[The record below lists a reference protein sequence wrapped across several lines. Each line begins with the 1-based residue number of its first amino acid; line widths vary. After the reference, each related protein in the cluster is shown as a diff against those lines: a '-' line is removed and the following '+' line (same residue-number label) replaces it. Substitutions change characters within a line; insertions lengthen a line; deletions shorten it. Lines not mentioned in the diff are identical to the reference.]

1 MDYGPT
7 YGKERKELSRL
18 PSLLPTNPSCAN
30 NNNNVEQVTK
40 CFIHVLQTTVC
51 NHQPPFAS
59 FPKYKLSAT
68 SKVFLGLHFT
78 LSLNIHMSTQML
90 NTYFLDSFRLKAV
103 IKILFCKVMQY
114 SSGCLSFL

>member
-18 PSLLPTNPSCAN
+18 PSLLPTNPLCAN

-51 NHQPPFAS
+51 NHQPPFAL

-68 SKVFLGLHFT
+68 SKIFLGLHFT
-78 LSLNIHMSTQML
+78 LRLNIHVSTQML